1 MVLASGRRSVEQEW
15 WVRCSIALRGVFK
28 GLSIAV
34 ESAEPVEPVEPVED
48 GALNC
53 RGEALLPGR
62 LG

>member
-1 MVLASGRRSVEQEW
+1 MVGESVEKEW
-15 WVRCSIALRGVFK
+15 WIRPPIALLGVFR

-34 ESAEPVEPVEPVED
+34 EPVEPVEPVERVED